1 MQWECGHFTPT
12 STAHHHNRTHSTR
25 APAVIT
31 TLPAHNIRPVC
42 PFIAL
47 SAVCTLPTHLLS
59 HSPLAANAHTHPC
72 THAHDQPAF
81 LLSCIHSPSSA
92 RRTRIGDDERL
103 KSNIHGIVFFV
114 HKGVKY
120 LAVAQNTEERV
131 LVLGAM
137 PPPLPPAA
145 VRLLLITGR
154 ISTLHTLILRLALR
168 CMQHTPQ
175 CHGARCPRFASP
187 RAPSPETLDSHPPR
201 ACCLL

>member
-137 PPPLPPAA
+137 PPPPPSSCSSAFDNWSHFDVAHINSAPGSALHATHTTVSRRTLPP
-145 VRLLLITGR
+145 L
-154 ISTLHTLILRLALR
+154 
-168 CMQHTPQ
+168 C
-175 CHGARCPRFASP
+175 
-187 RAPSPETLDSHPPR
+187 
-201 ACCLL
+201 